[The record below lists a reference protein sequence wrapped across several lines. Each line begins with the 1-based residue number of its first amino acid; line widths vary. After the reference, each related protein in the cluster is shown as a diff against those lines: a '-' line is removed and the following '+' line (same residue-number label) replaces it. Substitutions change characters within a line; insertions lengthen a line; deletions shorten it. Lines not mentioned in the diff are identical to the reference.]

1 MSSKSSRRWL
11 DRQRRDPF
19 VKKAQRQGLPS
30 RSSFKLSE
38 LDERE
43 RLFRR
48 GMIVVDLGSAPG
60 GWSRY
65 AAERVGDHGR
75 VIALDLLDMPVPA
88 GVVFLQGDFREQ
100 AVLDRL
106 LETIDGR
113 GVDLVISDMAPNMS
127 GIRSADQARSMALA
141 ELAFDLAER
150 VLLPSG
156 SFLVKLFQGAG
167 FDEYVRLA
175 RSHFGSTK
183 LRKPAASR
191 ADSREVYLLSRNFGK
206 G

>member
-19 VKKAQRQGLPS
+19 VKQARRQGLPS

-48 GMIVVDLGSAPG
+48 GMTVVDLGAAPG

-75 VIALDLLDMPVPA
+75 VIALDLLEMSVPA

-167 FDEYVRLA
+167 FDDYVRLA
-175 RSHFGSTK
+175 RSRFGSTK